1 MTYEVTLREFG
12 QGGWISVPIRKG
24 FKTLDSARKFACDY
38 ASRQTSYFEAIE
50 VYITGKRQS
59 QGDVFRKHGRIF
71 WRRWGDGGRKV
82 TTWELDINGNLIP
95 HTMDVDWGN
104 HFYR

>member
-1 MTYEVTLREFG
+1 MTYEIKLLELIHGDWVYT
-12 QGGWISVPIRKG
+12 PIRKG

-38 ASRQTSYFEAIE
+38 ASKQTSYFEAIE

-59 QGDVFRKHGRIF
+59 QGEVFRKRGRIF

-82 TTWELDINGNLIP
+82 TTWELDII
-95 HTMDVDWGN
+95 
-104 HFYR
+104 